1 MSYFSGID
9 QRIRQQTFF
18 NNSSTTTQPL
28 TQTNTELLAN
38 LQYVQNYFSNFI
50 SGYLTSY
57 NPIFTGTLSTLS
69 GLINVPSITTTTSN
83 ITTAN
88 ITTANIATASIESI
102 FSNNANITY
111 QNQTTFE
118 GNPYIRLNSIS
129 YPIQFRI
136 IGEIKMIVSTA
147 TIPNYLLCD
156 GSAISTT
163 QYQNLFNIIGY
174 SYGGSGT
181 TFYTPS
187 FASRFIIGG
196 NNSNGKVSTSN
207 YATGNGQGGY
217 NNTTSF
223 FYNYNNSSTNSTPLL
238 VKVPSHNHETILQNS
253 DPSTI
258 TPVGVQNYTY
268 TTGSYQGI
276 ATLNTGSNVQSVDPI
291 SGGGG
296 VNITPSYIACNFWI
310 CYQ

>member
-118 GNPYIRLNSIS
+118 GNPYIRLNSI
-129 YPIQFRI
+129 
-136 IGEIKMIVSTA
+136 
-147 TIPNYLLCD
+147 LL
-156 GSAISTT
+156 
-163 QYQNLFNIIGY
+163 
-174 SYGGSGT
+174 
-181 TFYTPS
+181 
-187 FASRFIIGG
+187 
-196 NNSNGKVSTSN
+196 
-207 YATGNGQGGY
+207 
-217 NNTTSF
+217 
-223 FYNYNNSSTNSTPLL
+223 
-238 VKVPSHNHETILQNS
+238 
-253 DPSTI
+253 
-258 TPVGVQNYTY
+258 
-268 TTGSYQGI
+268 
-276 ATLNTGSNVQSVDPI
+276 
-291 SGGGG
+291 
-296 VNITPSYIACNFWI
+296 
-310 CYQ
+310 